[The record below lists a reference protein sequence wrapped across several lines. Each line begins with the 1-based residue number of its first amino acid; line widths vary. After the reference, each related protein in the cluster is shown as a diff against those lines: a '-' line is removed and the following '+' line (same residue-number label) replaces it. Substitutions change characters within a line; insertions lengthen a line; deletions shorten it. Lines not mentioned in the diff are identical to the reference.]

1 MVIRPASRGVAF
13 CASESLLYDIT
24 TAKAPGSGQSLG
36 WKGEALKKKKRRKL
50 VAHFTTCYPE
60 PYQSSQVS
68 MRVEC

>member
-36 WKGEALKKKKRRKL
+36 WKGEALKKKKGGNW
-50 VAHFTTCYPE
+50 
-60 PYQSSQVS
+60 
-68 MRVEC
+68 

>member
-36 WKGEALKKKKRRKL
+36 WKGEALKKKKK
-50 VAHFTTCYPE
+50 E
-60 PYQSSQVS
+60 EIGSSFHY
-68 MRVEC
+68 MLP